1 MHPEYSSGRA
11 GAMASRQDSSVT
23 SPLLTKSHT
32 HIHTHAV
39 GRRGRLHT
47 HQQGECGSSS
57 ASASS
62 RAPGIL
68 TWCRKGR
75 HNQLALSQGLK
86 GSLKSTCNHFH
97 FCATSNRA
105 VQVCEVWVFW
115 VSTSSIY
122 PYSAYATLISDHLGV
137 SFPGRFITAHQLT
150 AAWGRWV
157 NVSGHTSLPLGAGC
171 FRQAASVQ
179 PLR

>member
-23 SPLLTKSHT
+23 SPLSTKKPHT
-32 HIHTHAV
+32 HPHT
-39 GRRGRLHT
+39 RGGEARCLHT

-57 ASASS
+57 ASASC
-62 RAPGIL
+62 APGIL

-86 GSLKSTCNHFH
+86 GSVKSTCNHFH

-115 VSTSSIY
+115 FSTSSIY
-122 PYSAYATLISDHLGV
+122 PYSAYAPLISDHLRV

-150 AAWGRWV
+150 AAWGRWDMD
-157 NVSGHTSLPLGAGC
+157 
-171 FRQAASVQ
+171 
-179 PLR
+179 